1 MYLLWY
7 IGDNLLFQTCTRTVQ
22 VTVRRVTHL
31 IMVHQVAVAG
41 VMSVIVLVLSGCSD
55 GSAPVHLGG
64 ILPNSYGG
72 GEDSSGDGQGP
83 DGAVVDGAVV
93 VHAGATVV
101 TLNATTAAL
110 ISVQRVATGSP
121 AIEFLP
127 HGFAGVP
134 LFTLALTRPSDFGG
148 PLQVQSS
155 DFRSF
160 LHSAPSTFTVLDL
173 TAHTSEASS
182 SPCTAHCVPV
192 YMHAYSI
199 YGVAVRVVSGVRVT
213 GCI

>member
-1 MYLLWY
+1 
-7 IGDNLLFQTCTRTVQ
+7 
-22 VTVRRVTHL
+22 
-31 IMVHQVAVAG
+31 
-41 VMSVIVLVLSGCSD
+41 
-55 GSAPVHLGG
+55 
-64 ILPNSYGG
+64 
-72 GEDSSGDGQGP
+72 
-83 DGAVVDGAVV
+83 VDGAVV

-160 LHSAPSTFTVLDL
+160 VHSPPSHLHSARLDCSHLVLSMYSTL
-173 TAHTSEASS
+173 
-182 SPCTAHCVPV
+182 CTRV
-192 YMHAYSI
+192 HA
-199 YGVAVRVVSGVRVT
+199 RLQNLW
-213 GCI
+213 GCR